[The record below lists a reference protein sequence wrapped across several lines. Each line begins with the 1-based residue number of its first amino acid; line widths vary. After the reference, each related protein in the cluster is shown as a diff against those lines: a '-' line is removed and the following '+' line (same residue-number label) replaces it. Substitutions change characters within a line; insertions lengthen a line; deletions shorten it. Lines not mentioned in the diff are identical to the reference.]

1 MPSKQCYCCGLY
13 IRQETSS
20 ERRGILFGG
29 DSPPPAADFERITGK
44 APEAPDSPWAH
55 VKPSSGDCYK
65 QCLAVVA
72 QLRIEERDRLER
84 AATMRQ
90 TRHAAAHA
98 APSPIPSFLPQP
110 PREQGARPTA
120 AARAAALAE
129 EAEQFLGP
137 RLSEM
142 RIKGSS
148 VMLVNMEVHGDLQRS
163 QLRLA
168 EEELSREQLSPESNL
183 STADVAEVES
193 VLYSVLRTVEM
204 SARAEAAAE
213 QQKMKQTKP
222 PPPLKATFAKMKRVE
237 LLKAARARADEIHAL
252 KTTLVKQSTRLE
264 VLLEQKDE
272 EVLTTMNELVA
283 RYEQELE
290 LLRERLLTFDECAER
305 CAEGGLAD
313 LPSVLAESIVG
324 GHIGMGSFYLRATD
338 DQLRNMQC
346 KSAKSH
352 RFKEDV
358 KDVMA
363 YAWARQSPAR
373 AMATLG
379 GSSDRPEQMGFLF
392 PSVATLRNHVQKGC
406 SMGHAGKGGG
416 FGGIVDENVDA
427 FLKFQT
433 LRRTEIKDCYT
444 SYVLNDGSSG
454 LVEELGKLLF
464 CAISFDESDIDD
476 ALETSTDGAY
486 HWYGDVDLSFIGG
499 HDPRTLEREHSELM
513 KGLDAVLTG
522 GDDKGAI
529 EEALIVMA
537 TALPELW
544 AAVVEASAA
553 FSARAEKYRKRNA
566 PKPMGAKR
574 RAKKKEP
581 APAALAAAALAAAA
595 PAVAAVVT
603 PAAAAAKKRAHAQD
617 EVHAQDELE
626 GGPTEDGMDAALHAL
641 NDKSRLAADSS
652 DRTGA
657 SKRYGGRLASRVFD
671 GDDEPTIGVVALMEE
686 DVEHYPGELWFEVR
700 WVGTI
705 DVNGGQACD
714 QMDLDA
720 LHQILVP
727 FACMTLAQLSAT
739 SLHKDALLSEV
750 RARSMKNFAKLTKL
764 ALAGL
769 LYDVLDAAKRRLAV
783 EEAVAIGEIQPAD
796 AADLTAEA
804 VQVEADARVEAVEK
818 AADVTAEAA
827 QVDQADARVEA
838 AERDESADLE
848 VAAEKTADA
857 NGLTQE
863 EQALSD
869 FKAKQQTELSALAVN
884 VQTAK
889 RRVRAVVGALQE
901 AAGMGYAIP
910 SIALSMH
917 GTATV
922 ADILGAMCAEAAVA
936 AAIAAVDS
944 SSITKLEFE
953 ELAALAAQLRIQV
966 SEIFEGRR
974 IAANKILV
982 VMLKDFT
989 HTYSIPV
996 AHFAVTG
1003 ALKSHELMSWMP

>member
-1 MPSKQCYCCGLY
+1 MPYKQCYCCGLS

-55 VKPSSGDCYK
+55 VKPSCGDCYK

-120 AARAAALAE
+120 SARAAALAQ

-137 RLSEM
+137 CLSEM

-163 QLRLA
+163 QQRLA
-168 EEELSREQLSPESNL
+168 EEELRREQLSSDSNL

-193 VLYSVLRTVEM
+193 VLYGVLRSVEL
-204 SARAEAAAE
+204 SARAEAAVE

-252 KTTLVKQSTRLE
+252 KTTLVKQSLRLE
-264 VLLEQKDE
+264 GLLEQKDE
-272 EVLTTMNELVA
+272 EVLTTINELVA

-290 LLRERLLTFDECAER
+290 LVRERLLTFDECAER

-324 GHIGMGSFYLRATD
+324 GHIGTGSFYARATD
-338 DQLRNMQC
+338 DQLRNVQY

-416 FGGIVDENVDA
+416 FGGIVNENVDA
-427 FLKFQT
+427 FLKYQT

-444 SYVLNDGSSG
+444 SYVSDDGPV
-454 LVEELGKLLF
+454 VEELAKLLL

-499 HDPRTLEREHSELM
+499 HDPPVR
-513 KGLDAVLTG
+513 
-522 GDDKGAI
+522 GAC
-529 EEALIVMA
+529 
-537 TALPELW
+537 
-544 AAVVEASAA
+544 S
-553 FSARAEKYRKRNA
+553 
-566 PKPMGAKR
+566 
-574 RAKKKEP
+574 
-581 APAALAAAALAAAA
+581 
-595 PAVAAVVT
+595 
-603 PAAAAAKKRAHAQD
+603 
-617 EVHAQDELE
+617 
-626 GGPTEDGMDAALHAL
+626 
-641 NDKSRLAADSS
+641 
-652 DRTGA
+652 
-657 SKRYGGRLASRVFD
+657 
-671 GDDEPTIGVVALMEE
+671 
-686 DVEHYPGELWFEVR
+686 
-700 WVGTI
+700 
-705 DVNGGQACD
+705 
-714 QMDLDA
+714 
-720 LHQILVP
+720 
-727 FACMTLAQLSAT
+727 
-739 SLHKDALLSEV
+739 
-750 RARSMKNFAKLTKL
+750 
-764 ALAGL
+764 
-769 LYDVLDAAKRRLAV
+769 
-783 EEAVAIGEIQPAD
+783 
-796 AADLTAEA
+796 
-804 VQVEADARVEAVEK
+804 
-818 AADVTAEAA
+818 
-827 QVDQADARVEA
+827 
-838 AERDESADLE
+838 
-848 VAAEKTADA
+848 
-857 NGLTQE
+857 
-863 EQALSD
+863 
-869 FKAKQQTELSALAVN
+869 
-884 VQTAK
+884 
-889 RRVRAVVGALQE
+889 
-901 AAGMGYAIP
+901 
-910 SIALSMH
+910 
-917 GTATV
+917 
-922 ADILGAMCAEAAVA
+922 
-936 AAIAAVDS
+936 
-944 SSITKLEFE
+944 
-953 ELAALAAQLRIQV
+953 
-966 SEIFEGRR
+966 
-974 IAANKILV
+974 
-982 VMLKDFT
+982 
-989 HTYSIPV
+989 
-996 AHFAVTG
+996 
-1003 ALKSHELMSWMP
+1003 

>member
-1 MPSKQCYCCGLY
+1 
-13 IRQETSS
+13 
-20 ERRGILFGG
+20 LFGG

-44 APEAPDSPWAH
+44 APMAPDSPWAH

-72 QLRIEERDRLER
+72 KLRAEERDRLER

-90 TRHAAAHA
+90 TRNAAAHA
-98 APSPIPSFLPQP
+98 APSPIPSSFLPQP

-129 EAEQFLGP
+129 EAVQFSGP
-137 RLSEM
+137 CLSEM
-142 RIKGSS
+142 RIKGTS
-148 VMLVNMEVHGDLQRS
+148 VLLVNMEVHGDLQGS
-163 QLRLA
+163 QQRLA
-168 EEELSREQLSPESNL
+168 EEEVRREQLSIESKL

-193 VLYSVLRTVEM
+193 VLYSVLQSVEK

-252 KTTLVKQSTRLE
+252 KTRLVKLSTRLDAMH
-264 VLLEQKDE
+264 LEQKDE
-272 EVLTTMNELVA
+272 EVFTTMNELVA

-290 LLRERLLTFDECAER
+290 LMRERLITFDECAER

-324 GHIGMGSFYLRATD
+324 GHIGTGSFYARATD
-338 DQLRNMQC
+338 DQLRNVQC

-392 PSVATLRNHVQKGC
+392 PSTATLRNHVQKGC

-416 FGGIVDENVDA
+416 FGGIVNENVDA

-444 SYVLNDGSSG
+444 SYVSDDGSTG
-454 LVEELGKLLF
+454 LVEELAKLLL

-499 HDPRTLEREHSELM
+499 HDPRTLEQEHRELM

-529 EEALIVMA
+529 EEALIVIA

-566 PKPMGAKR
+566 PKPVGAKR

-595 PAVAAVVT
+595 LTAPAVATSAT
-603 PAAAAAKKRAHAQD
+603 PAAAATKKRAHVQDEAHAQD
-617 EVHAQDELE
+617 EVE

-657 SKRYGGRLASRVFD
+657 SKRYDGRLASRVFD
-671 GDDEPTIGVVALMEE
+671 GDNEPTIGVVKLMEE
-686 DVEHYPGELWFEVR
+686 DVEHYPGELWFEVK

-705 DVNGGQACD
+705 DVNGDAACD

-727 FACMTLAQLSAT
+727 FAYMTLAQLSAR
-739 SLHKDALLSEV
+739 SLHKDALLYEA
-750 RARSMKNFAKLTKL
+750 RARSLKNCAKLTKQ
-764 ALAGL
+764 ALADL
-769 LYDVLDAAKRRLAV
+769 LHEVLEAAKRRLEA
-783 EEAVAIGEIQPAD
+783 EEAVAIGEIQRGD
-796 AADLTAEA
+796 
-804 VQVEADARVEAVEK
+804 

-827 QVDQADARVEA
+827 QAEADAMAEAVEKA
-838 AERDESADLE
+838 GADVAPAETA
-848 VAAEKTADA
+848 ADA

-869 FKAKQQTELSALAVN
+869 FKAKQQTELAALAAN

-910 SIALSMH
+910 SIALSVH

-922 ADILGAMCAEAAVA
+922 ADIQGAMCAEAAVA
-936 AAIAAVDS
+936 AAIAAVDG
-944 SSITKLEFE
+944 SSIMKLEFE
-953 ELAALAAQLRIQV
+953 
-966 SEIFEGRR
+966 
-974 IAANKILV
+974 
-982 VMLKDFT
+982 
-989 HTYSIPV
+989 
-996 AHFAVTG
+996 
-1003 ALKSHELMSWMP
+1003 